1 MASRSLI
8 RYDLRRLGDAPGI
21 VGVDEAGRGC
31 LAGPVVAGAVW
42 TLRGFYEVSTPIRR
56 AAFINDSKKLS
67 SETREEVFALVE
79 HWEKSGALIFSA
91 GTASVR
97 EIDEH
102 NILGASKLAMQR
114 AVAGVLEKFSARAP
128 AGTPCPFAS
137 AGADDAPLFCKG
149 TAFPL
154 MLVDGRPLTSFAW
167 RHEGLVKGDATS
179 LAVALGSIVAK
190 VTRDRLMREL
200 DAEFPGYGF
209 ATHKGYGT
217 DAHVAAI
224 LERGVTPQHR
234 TLFLRHLAATS
245 PHAIAGLE
253 HVFRQEDSAPPQ
265 SEFNF

>member
-1 MASRSLI
+1 MTSRSLI
-8 RYDLRRLGDAPGI
+8 RYDLRRLGNAPGI

-42 TLRGFYEVSTPIRR
+42 VRRSFYEVSTPIRR

-67 SETREEVFALVE
+67 PETREEVFALVE
-79 HWEKSGALIFSA
+79 HWEKSDDLIFSA

-97 EIDEH
+97 EIDEL

-114 AVAGVLEKFSARAP
+114 AVAGVLEKFAERTA

-137 AGADDAPLFCKG
+137 AGADDAPLFRKDI
-149 TAFPL
+149 TFPL

-190 VTRDRLMREL
+190 VTRDRMMRKL

-209 ATHKGYGT
+209 AAHKGYGT
-217 DAHVAAI
+217 EAHVAAI
-224 LERGVTPQHR
+224 LRHGVTSQHR
-234 TLFLRHLAATS
+234 TLFLRHLATTA

-253 HVFRQEDSAPPQ
+253 HIFRPEESAPPQ